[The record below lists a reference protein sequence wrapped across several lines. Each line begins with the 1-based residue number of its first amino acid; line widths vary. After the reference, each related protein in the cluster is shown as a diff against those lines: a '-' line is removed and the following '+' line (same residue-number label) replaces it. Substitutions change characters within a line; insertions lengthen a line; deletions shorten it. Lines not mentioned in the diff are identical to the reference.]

1 MHAQDSLA
9 AEMFNLLSKEPDI
22 CSLFLSWYR
31 LQADYHRTVADLL
44 EDMMPSLVDLIDDSS
59 QKAMF
64 GVSLS
69 DHLAATGRQVALVI
83 EACVS
88 YLLELGVEE
97 EGLFRIAGS
106 PSKMKR
112 MKGAM
117 DAGLFHMLDD
127 VRDPH
132 TVAGLLKTYLR
143 QLPEPL
149 LTYEL
154 YDEWLA
160 ATQ

>member
-1 MHAQDSLA
+1 
-9 AEMFNLLSKEPDI
+9 
-22 CSLFLSWYR
+22 
-31 LQADYHRTVADLL
+31 
-44 EDMMPSLVDLIDDSS
+44 
-59 QKAMF
+59 MF

-97 EGLFRIAGS
+97 EGLVPYCRQSFQDEEDEGS
-106 PSKMKR
+106 TLPAHHNTAVTGFNKIRPNPNKLCGIS
-112 MKGAM
+112 GAM